1 MLTIILVYVTLYT
14 LASKKGDTKML
25 FLTVTNTAIK
35 KLKPKECLLISL
47 LDVLTK
53 KGTTTTNATNQELAD
68 EISVTRQYITRAIS
82 SFKERDFITITRRYG
97 RREIGLNQVLYQSG
111 LLLKSNKKKPKK

>member
-1 MLTIILVYVTLYT
+1 
-14 LASKKGDTKML
+14 ML